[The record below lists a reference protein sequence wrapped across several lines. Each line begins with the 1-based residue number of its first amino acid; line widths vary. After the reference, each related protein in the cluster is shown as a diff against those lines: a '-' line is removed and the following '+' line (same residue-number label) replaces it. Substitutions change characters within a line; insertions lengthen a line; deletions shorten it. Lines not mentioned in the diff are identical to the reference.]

1 MFVDTKTLDQD
12 IVIRSGICIVGSG
25 PAGVALATEL
35 LNAGI
40 AVSIIESG
48 GLDKDASDLGQPAKT
63 SVFPDHRGIW
73 TNRQFGGNG
82 VLWHVNAGL
91 GPNHLRLLQ
100 MTAADFEA
108 RPWIDESGWPISFAE
123 FAPYYDR
130 AQSWFDLEQRSYT
143 PGDWEG
149 AGTSALALEG
159 TGVRT
164 GMFHFAYKNVILE
177 SYRAA
182 ISASPNVTVYYNAT
196 ATKLDMDES
205 GKRIT
210 GVRATTGLGH
220 ELVFEA
226 DMFVLAQG
234 GLATPQLLLSSNDR
248 QQNGIGNQH
257 DLVGRYFM
265 DHPLLFGGIF
275 TPAER
280 AMIDRM
286 ALYDLRRIDGM
297 SAMGHLQLTDDVLR
311 KEQCVNLSGILF
323 PRRGMGARR
332 EAGFQAS
339 QRLRAAMQKRGKFHA
354 ADLFTAAKGIDGIGR
369 QFYDRLFAPISHLGI
384 GGWSARDTP
393 SEEFDHFEVLHQ
405 VEQPPR
411 RDNRIVLG
419 KERDALG
426 NRRIEIHC
434 TWSEADMDMVRKS
447 QQIMAREI
455 RKSGIGEFKVQDP
468 VEVKT
473 SSTTHFM
480 GATRMHDDPTKG
492 VVDSQCRVHGVDNL
506 LISGSSVFPTGG
518 YANPTLSIVAMS
530 IRVADQIKR
539 DFRSSAPNA
548 SRAGG
553 TLVTA

>member
-1 MFVDTKTLDQD
+1 MFVDAKTLDHNS
-12 IVIRSGICIVGSG
+12 VIRSTICIVGSG
-25 PAGVALATEL
+25 PAGVTLATEL

-40 AVSIIESG
+40 SVSVIESG

-82 VLWHVNAGL
+82 NLWHVNAGL
-91 GPNHLRLLQ
+91 GPNHLRLLP

-108 RPWIDESGWPISFAE
+108 RPEIPDSGWPLSLADMTPF
-123 FAPYYDR
+123 YHR
-130 AQSWFDLEQRSYT
+130 AQTWFGMDQRSYT
-143 PGDWEG
+143 PADWESTE
-149 AGTSALALEG
+149 TSALALEG

-164 GMFHFAYKNVILE
+164 GMFHFAYKNMILE
-177 SYRAA
+177 TYREA
-182 ISASPNVTVYYNAT
+182 IGASKAVTVHYNAT

-210 GVRATTGLGH
+210 AVRTVTAPGH
-220 ELVFEA
+220 AVTFEA
-226 DMFVLAQG
+226 DMFILAQG
-234 GLATPQLLLSSNDR
+234 GLATPQLLLASTDR
-248 QQNGIGNQH
+248 QQNGIGNAH

-265 DHPLLFGGIF
+265 DHPLLFGGTF
-275 TPAER
+275 TPASR
-280 AMIDRM
+280 DMIDRM
-286 ALYDLRRIDGM
+286 AIYDLRRIDGL
-297 SAMGHLQLTDDVLR
+297 SAMGHLQLTDEVIR
-311 KEQCVNLSGILF
+311 AEQCLNMSGILF
-323 PRRGMGARR
+323 PRRSMGPRR

-339 QRLRAAMQKRGKFHA
+339 QRLRAAMQKRGKFSIG
-354 ADLFTAAKGIDGIGR
+354 DIFTAAKGVDGIGR

-384 GGWSARDTP
+384 GGWSTRDKP

-405 VEQPPR
+405 VEQVPR

-419 KERDALG
+419 KELDALG

-434 TWSEADMDMVRKS
+434 TWNEAEMDMIRRT

-455 RKSGIGEFKVQDP
+455 RKSGVGEFAVQDP

-473 SSTTHFM
+473 SSTTHFI

-492 VVDSQCRVHGVDNL
+492 IVDSQCRVHGVDNL
-506 LISGSSVFPTGG
+506 MISGSSVFPTGG

-539 DFRSSAPNA
+539 DLQSPAVKA
-548 SRAGG
+548 ARAGE

>member
-1 MFVDTKTLDQD
+1 MFVDTKTLDHAS
-12 IVIRSGICIVGSG
+12 IIRSSICIVGSG

-40 AVSIIESG
+40 SVSIIESG

-82 VLWHVNAGL
+82 NLWHVNAGL
-91 GPNHLRLLQ
+91 GPNHLRLLR
-100 MTAADFEA
+100 MTAADFEV
-108 RPWIDESGWPISFAE
+108 RSGIDDSGWPLSLSDL
-123 FAPYYDR
+123 APYYDR
-130 AQSWFDLEQRSYT
+130 AQSWFDLAPRSYS
-143 PGDWEG
+143 PADWES
-149 AGTSALALEG
+149 AETSALALEG

-177 SYRAA
+177 QYRAA
-182 ISASPNVTVYYNAT
+182 IGASKNVSVYYNAT

-210 GVRATTGLGH
+210 AVRTTTSPGH
-220 ELVFEA
+220 TVIFEA

-234 GLATPQLLLSSNDR
+234 GLSTPQLLLASTGKQS
-248 QQNGIGNQH
+248 NGIGNQN

-265 DHPLLFGGIF
+265 DHPLLFGGTF
-275 TPAER
+275 TPASR

-286 ALYDLRRIDGM
+286 AIYDLRRIDGM
-297 SAMGHLQLTDDVLR
+297 SAMGHLQLSDEVLR
-311 KEQCVNLSGILF
+311 AEQCLNLSGILF

-339 QRLRAAMQKRGKFHA
+339 QRLRAAMQKRGKFSIG
-354 ADLFTAAKGIDGIGR
+354 DIFTAAKGVDGIGR
-369 QFYDRLFAPISHLGI
+369 QFYDRLFAPISHLGV
-384 GGWSARDTP
+384 GGWSKRNTP
-393 SEEFDHFEVLHQ
+393 SAEFDHFEVLHQ

-419 KERDALG
+419 KELDALG
-426 NRRIEIHC
+426 NRRMEIHC
-434 TWSEADMDMVRKS
+434 TWNEAEMDMIRRS

-455 RKSGIGEFKVQDP
+455 KKSGVGEFAVQDP

-473 SSTTHFM
+473 SSTTHFI
-480 GATRMHDDPTKG
+480 GATRMHDDPAKG

-506 LISGSSVFPTGG
+506 MISGSSVFPTGG

-530 IRVADQIKR
+530 IRVADQLKR
-539 DFRSSAPNA
+539 DFQSPAVKATRT
-548 SRAGG
+548 GE